1 MKQLDDTNFLLYAAA
16 HYENECYYDTCEFYE
31 DLATFKYLKRLF
43 SRYHEKGELR
53 ERLIINHLITLYNV
67 FDVTAATRMLFFRID
82 EIHWVYLKTFLLF
95 LNLMPERVEN
105 IGLTGRTIVSDTIQV
120 DTHIADVLRSI

>member
-16 HYENECYYDTCEFYE
+16 NYDNREYYDTTEFYE

-53 ERLIINHLITLYNV
+53 ERLILNHLITLYNV

-82 EIHWVYLKTFLLF
+82 KAHWPYLKTFLLF
-95 LNLMPERVEN
+95 LSCMPDKVEN
-105 IGLTGRTIVSDTIQV
+105 IGLTGETILSDEIVLDMTIVETLRTI
-120 DTHIADVLRSI
+120 